1 MTRRRYSACLCLPG
15 ALLAGPAL
23 SAADEPRPLDLFD
36 LGAPS
41 FTAFTARDGVPESVA
56 LDVQTDPEGYVWMS
70 APQGLARYDGHRWI
84 LMEPASVRGTVHDLY
99 LDRAG
104 VLWAP
109 SRDKGIARYE
119 GGRWHTEDRR
129 TGLDTDHFARVVET
143 TDHEGKVE
151 LWALGAESGIYQR
164 VDGAWRAD
172 PGNARIPVGA
182 VHGLVRTAMLGAPG
196 RLWIA
201 TVNQGL

>member
-1 MTRRRYSACLCLPG
+1 MR
-15 ALLAGPAL
+15 GPLHA
-23 SAADEPRPLDLFD
+23 
-36 LGAPS
+36 
-41 FTAFTARDGVPESVA
+41 
-56 LDVQTDPEGYVWMS
+56 
-70 APQGLARYDGHRWI
+70 
-84 LMEPASVRGTVHDLY
+84 LY
-99 LDRAG
+99 LARAG

-164 VDGAWRAD
+164 VDRAWRAD

-182 VHGLVRTAMLGAPG
+182 VHGLVRPATLGAPD
-196 RLWIA
+196 RLWIG
-201 TVNQGL
+201 TVNQGLWYRDPGETGWRPFRAPGFDPY